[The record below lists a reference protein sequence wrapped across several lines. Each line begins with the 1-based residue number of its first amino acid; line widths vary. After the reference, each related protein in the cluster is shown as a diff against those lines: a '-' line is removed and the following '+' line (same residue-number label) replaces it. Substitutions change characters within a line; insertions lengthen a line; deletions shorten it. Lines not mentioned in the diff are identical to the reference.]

1 MHNGDGG
8 GCSGAVV
15 VLRRVDS
22 LDIQRVD
29 YRKREKE
36 REKGRDKRRRHLQP
50 VTHDVGHDPCLP

>member
-1 MHNGDGG
+1 MHNGVGG

-22 LDIQRVD
+22 LDIQHVD
-29 YRKREKE
+29 YRK